1 MESVAEGSH
10 ESPTGPLTHS
20 SPLPIRVV
28 RTFLSPGQLFE
39 ELRREPRALGALAL
53 GAASVCLANAAV
65 PADLWE
71 QVIQSQLLS
80 VGQELPDDL
89 SGAARLARWG
99 ASIGSLV
106 FWPILNLLIAG
117 LFSLVFRLGLGY
129 EGAFRQ
135 YLAVTAHAMLVGAV
149 GAFLVLPLRIFA
161 QDAQLMLTVG
171 AFLPDMGEGLLGRT
185 LRYLD
190 LFNLWASGLIGLG
203 ASILDGS
210 RSAPSSVLFA
220 LGTTALIALAL
231 GAAIP

>member
-1 MESVAEGSH
+1 MEFTAEASQ
-10 ESPTGPLTHS
+10 ESPTGPPAHS

-28 RTFLSPGQLFE
+28 RTLLSPGQLFE

-65 PADLWE
+65 PAELWE
-71 QVIQSQLLS
+71 QVIESRLLS
-80 VGQELPDDL
+80 AGQDLPDDL
-89 SGAARLARWG
+89 SGAARMARWV

-117 LFSLVFRLGLGY
+117 VFSLVFRLGLGY

-135 YLAVTAHAMLVGAV
+135 YLAVTAHAMLVGAL
-149 GAFLVLPLRIFA
+149 GAFLLLPLRIFA
-161 QDAQLMLTVG
+161 RDPQMMLTVA

-185 LRYLD
+185 LRHLD
-190 LFNLWASGLIGLG
+190 LFNLWALGLIGLG

-210 RSAPSSVLFA
+210 RSALSSVFFA
-220 LGTTALIALAL
+220 LGTTALIALVL